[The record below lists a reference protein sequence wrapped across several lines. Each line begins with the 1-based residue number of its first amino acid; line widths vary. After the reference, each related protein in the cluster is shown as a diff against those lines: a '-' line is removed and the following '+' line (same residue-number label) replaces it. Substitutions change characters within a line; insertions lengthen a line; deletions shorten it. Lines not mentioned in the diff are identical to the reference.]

1 MAKDTKLPYFEIG
14 EALVGTG
21 SELAHVD
28 LMIGSKDGPVGQAFA
43 TGMTQLSAG
52 HTPLLSVIRPN
63 LPTKPSTLIVPKV
76 TLKKG
81 ADTSKIFGPA
91 QSAVAKAVADAVEEE
106 IIPKSIVND
115 IVLVVS
121 VFIAPDAEDFSK
133 IYRFNYGA
141 TKLAIKRALEG
152 FPTIEKV
159 LEESNKST
167 HAIMGFKVSRLW
179 NPPYL
184 QVAFD
189 TTSLDFVLKAV
200 KELPQNDHLLIE
212 AGTPLIKRFG
222 TDVISKIRE
231 VRPDAFIVADLKTL
245 DTGNL
250 EARMVADAAG
260 DAVVVSALAPVP
272 TIVKAI
278 DEAHKTGIYAIVDTL
293 NLENPVPLLK
303 ELVSKGAIPDVVE
316 LHRGIDV
323 ENNEYAW
330 GSIDEIKKISPKTFI
345 AVAGGVKL
353 DTIPLALKAKADI
366 LVVGRAITGS
376 KDIRGTAEQ
385 FIAKIGN
392 PEIDQFRIMTDF

>member
-14 EALVGTG
+14 EALIGTG

-52 HTPLLSVIRPN
+52 HTPLLSVVRPN

-106 IIPKSIVND
+106 IIPKDIAND
-115 IVLVVS
+115 IVIVAS

-152 FPTIEKV
+152 FPTVEKV

-189 TTSLDFVLKAV
+189 TTSLDFVLRAV

-231 VRPDAFIVADLKTL
+231 ARPDAFIVADLKTL

-260 DAVVVSALAPVP
+260 DAVVVSALAPVQ
-272 TIVKAI
+272 TIVKVI
-278 DEAHKTGIYAIVDTL
+278 EEAHKTGIYAIVDTL
-293 NLENPVPLLK
+293 NLADPVPLIK
-303 ELVSKGAIPDVVE
+303 DLVSKGAIPDVVE

-323 ENNEYAW
+323 ESNEYAW
-330 GSIDEIKKISPKTFI
+330 GSIDAIKEASPRTFI

-353 DTIPLALKAKADI
+353 ETIPDALKAKADI

-385 FIAKIGN
+385 FIARIGN

>member
-1 MAKDTKLPYFEIG
+1 MIKDTKLPYFEIG
-14 EALVGTG
+14 EALIGTG
-21 SELAHVD
+21 PELAHVD

-43 TGMTQLSAG
+43 VGMTQMSAG

-76 TLKKG
+76 TLKNI
-81 ADTSKIFGPA
+81 ANTEKIFGPA
-91 QSAVAKAVADAVEEE
+91 QSAVAKAIADAVDEG
-106 IIPKSIVND
+106 IIQKSIVND
-115 IVLVVS
+115 VVIVAS
-121 VFIAPDAEDFSK
+121 VFVAPDAEDYNK
-133 IYRFNYGA
+133 IYRYNYGA
-141 TKLAIKRALEG
+141 TKLALKRALEG
-152 FPTIEKV
+152 FPSAETL

-167 HAIMGFKVSRLW
+167 HAVMGFKVSRLW

-189 TTSLDFVLKAV
+189 TTSLEFVLKAV
-200 KELPQNDHLLIE
+200 QELPQNDHLIIE

-231 VRPDAFIVADLKTL
+231 VRPGAFIVADLKTL

-250 EARMVADAAG
+250 EARMIADAAG

-272 TIVKAI
+272 TIINAI
-278 DEAHKTGIYAIVDTL
+278 EEAHKTGIYAIVDTL
-293 NLENPVPLLK
+293 NLKDPVPLMK
-303 ELVSKGAIPDVVE
+303 ELVSKGAIPDVLE

-323 ENNEYAW
+323 ENTEYAW
-330 GSIDEIKKISPKTFI
+330 GSIDEIKKISPKTYI

-353 DTIPLALKAKADI
+353 ETIPLALKAKADI

-376 KDIRGTAEQ
+376 KEIRGTAEQ
-385 FIAKIGN
+385 FIARIGN
-392 PEIDQFRIMTDF
+392 PEIDQFRVMTDF

>member
-1 MAKDTKLPYFEIG
+1 MPKDTKLPYFEIG
-14 EALVGTG
+14 EALIGTG
-21 SELAHVD
+21 PEVAHVD
-28 LMIGSKDGPVGQAFA
+28 LMIGAKDGPVGQAFA
-43 TGMTQLSAG
+43 AGLTQLSAG

-81 ADTSKIFGPA
+81 TDTAKIFGPA
-91 QSAVAKAVADAVEEE
+91 QSAVAKAIADAVEEGIVPKE
-106 IIPKSIVND
+106 IAND
-115 IVLVVS
+115 VVVIAS
-121 VFIAPDAEDFSK
+121 VFIAPDAEDYNK

-141 TKLAIKRALEG
+141 TKLALKRALEG
-152 FPTIEKV
+152 FPSVEKM
-159 LEESNKST
+159 LEENNKST

-189 TTSLDFVLKAV
+189 TTSLDFVLSAV
-200 KELPQNDHLLIE
+200 KQLPQNDHLLIE

-231 VRPDAFIVADLKTL
+231 ARPDAFIVADLKTL

-260 DAVVVSALAPVP
+260 DAIVVSALAPIE
-272 TIVKAI
+272 TIRKVI
-278 DEAHKTGIYAIVDTL
+278 EEAHKTGIYAIVDTL
-293 NLENPVPLLK
+293 NCADPVSVVEKLIALK
-303 ELVSKGAIPDVVE
+303 AIPDVVE
-316 LHRGIDV
+316 LHRGIDI
-323 ENNEYAW
+323 ENTKPDWEKISA
-330 GSIDEIKKISPKTFI
+330 IKKISPKTFI

-353 DTIPLALKAKADI
+353 ENIPKALSDGADI

-376 KDIRGTAEQ
+376 KDIRGMAEQ

-392 PEIDQFRIMTDF
+392 PEIDQFRVMTDF

>member
-14 EALVGTG
+14 EALIGTG

-91 QSAVAKAVADAVEEE
+91 QSAVAKAVADAVEEG
-106 IIPKSIVND
+106 IIPKNIVND
-115 IVLVVS
+115 IVIIAS

-152 FPTIEKV
+152 FPTVDKV

-231 VRPDAFIVADLKTL
+231 ARPDAFIVADLKTL

-278 DEAHKTGIYAIVDTL
+278 EEAHKTGIYAIVDTL

-303 ELVSKGAIPDVVE
+303 ELVAKGAIPDVVE

-330 GSIDEIKKISPKTFI
+330 GSIDEIKKICPKTFI

-353 DTIPLALKAKADI
+353 DTIPLAIKAKADI

-376 KDIRGTAEQ
+376 KDIRGTTEQ